1 MLSNIFFDMDGTL
14 TDSKEG
20 IVNCIYY
27 ALEKLGYPVPEG
39 FNVND
44 CLGPPLR
51 LSFRRLLHS
60 SDDALI
66 ERAVA
71 IYRERFSTIGLF
83 ENRVYPGIP
92 ELLSALR
99 KNDFKLYVVT
109 TKPRVF
115 AERIIEHF
123 QLAHSFEAIYGTEL
137 NGQFDNKADLI
148 EFILK
153 TRLLRAEETVMVG
166 DKREDIVAG
175 KANRTGTIGVT
186 YGYGSPGEITE
197 AAPDDICGSPEEIGQ
212 IILGN
217 NSEQG

>member
-1 MLSNIFFDMDGTL
+1 MLSNIFFDLDGTL

-27 ALEKLGYPVPEG
+27 ALEKLGFPVPKG

-51 LSFRRLLHS
+51 GSFRRLLNS
-60 SDDALI
+60 NDEALI
-66 ERAVA
+66 ERAVE

-83 ENRVYPGIP
+83 ENKVYPGIT
-92 ELLSALR
+92 ELLSALH
-99 KNDFKLYVVT
+99 KKSLKLYVVT

-115 AERIIEHF
+115 AERILEHF
-123 QLAHSFEAIYGTEL
+123 QLTHRFEAIYGTEL

-153 TRLLRAEETVMVG
+153 TRQLKAEETVMVG
-166 DKREDIVAG
+166 DKREDIAAG
-175 KANRTGTIGVT
+175 KANRAGTIGVT
-186 YGYGSPGEITE
+186 YGYGSLQEITE
-197 AAPDDICGSPEEIGQ
+197 AAPDYVCENPAEIEKIVTGMRG
-212 IILGN
+212 L
-217 NSEQG
+217 

>member
-1 MLSNIFFDMDGTL
+1 MLANIFFDLDGTL

-51 LSFRRLLHS
+51 ISFRRLLNS
-60 SDDALI
+60 NDEALI

-83 ENRVYPGIP
+83 ENKVYPGIT
-92 ELLSALR
+92 ELLSALH
-99 KNDFKLYVVT
+99 KKSLKLYVVT

-115 AERIIEHF
+115 AERILEHF
-123 QLAHSFEAIYGTEL
+123 QLTHRFEAIYGTEL

-153 TRLLRAEETVMVG
+153 TRQLKAEETVMVG
-166 DKREDIVAG
+166 DKREDIAAG
-175 KANRTGTIGVT
+175 KANRAGTIGVT
-186 YGYGSPGEITE
+186 YGYGSLQEITE
-197 AAPDDICGSPEEIGQ
+197 AAPDYVCENPAEIEKIVTGMSG
-212 IILGN
+212 L
-217 NSEQG
+217 

>member
-1 MLSNIFFDMDGTL
+1 MLSNIFFDLDGTL

-27 ALEKLGYPVPEG
+27 ALEKLGYPVPEA

-51 LSFRRLLHS
+51 LSFRRLLKTN
-60 SDDALI
+60 DEALI
-66 ERAVA
+66 ERAVE

-99 KNDFKLYVVT
+99 ENDFKLYVVT

-123 QLAHSFEAIYGTEL
+123 QLAQRFVAIYGTEL

-153 TRLLRAEETVMVG
+153 ARQLRAEETVMVG
-166 DKREDIVAG
+166 DKREDITAG
-175 KANRTGTIGVT
+175 QANRTGTIGVT
-186 YGYGSPGEITE
+186 YGYGTRREITE

-212 IILGN
+212 IIMGGII
-217 NSEQG
+217 Q

>member
-1 MLSNIFFDMDGTL
+1 MLSNIFFDLDGTL

-20 IVNCIYY
+20 IIKCIDY

-39 FNVND
+39 FNIND

-51 LSFRRLLHS
+51 VSFRRLLNS
-60 SDDALI
+60 NDEALI
-66 ERAVA
+66 ERAVG

-92 ELLSALR
+92 ELLSALSE
-99 KNDFKLYVVT
+99 NGFKLYVVT
-109 TKPRVF
+109 TKPKVF
-115 AERIIEHF
+115 AGRIIEHF
-123 QLAHSFEAIYGTEL
+123 QLAHRFEAIYGTEL

-153 TRLLRAEETVMVG
+153 TRQLRAEETVMVG
-166 DKREDIVAG
+166 DKREDIAAG

-186 YGYGSPGEITE
+186 YGYGSLGEITE
-197 AAPDDICGSPEEIGQ
+197 AAPDYICGSPQEIQ
-212 IILGN
+212 KIIMGK
-217 NSEQG
+217 

>member
-1 MLSNIFFDMDGTL
+1 MLSNIFFDLDGTL

-51 LSFRRLLHS
+51 LSFRRLLKTNEE
-60 SDDALI
+60 ALI

-92 ELLSALR
+92 ELFSALR
-99 KNDFKLYVVT
+99 ENDFKLYVVT

-123 QLAHSFEAIYGTEL
+123 QLAQRFVAIYGTEL

-153 TRLLRAEETVMVG
+153 ARQLRAEETVMVG
-166 DKREDIVAG
+166 DKREDITAG
-175 KANRTGTIGVT
+175 QANRTGTIGVT
-186 YGYGSPGEITE
+186 YGYGTRREITE

-212 IILGN
+212 IIMGGII
-217 NSEQG
+217 Q

>member
-1 MLSNIFFDMDGTL
+1 MLSNIFFDLDGTL

-20 IVNCIYY
+20 IIKCFDY
-27 ALEKLGYPVPEG
+27 AMEKLGYPVPEG

-51 LSFRRLLHS
+51 LSFRRLLNS
-60 SDDALI
+60 NDETLI

-83 ENRVYPGIP
+83 ENKVYPQIP

-99 KNDFKLYVVT
+99 ENSLKLYIVT
-109 TKPRVF
+109 TKPKVF

-123 QLAHSFEAIYGTEL
+123 QLTHRFDAIYGTEL

-148 EFILK
+148 EFILR
-153 TRLLRAEETVMVG
+153 TRQLGAEETVMVG
-166 DKREDIVAG
+166 DKREDIAAG

-186 YGYGSPGEITE
+186 YGYGSLREITE
-197 AAPDDICGSPEEIGQ
+197 SAPDEICGSPEEIQLTIMG
-212 IILGN
+212 IR
-217 NSEQG
+217 

>member
-1 MLSNIFFDMDGTL
+1 MLANIFFDLDGTL

-92 ELLSALR
+92 ELLSALHE
-99 KNDFKLYVVT
+99 NDFKLYVVT

-115 AERIIEHF
+115 AGRILEHF
-123 QLAHSFEAIYGTEL
+123 QLAYRFEAIYGTEL

-153 TRLLRAEETVMVG
+153 TRHLRAEETVMVG
-166 DKREDIVAG
+166 DKREDIAAG

-186 YGYGSPGEITE
+186 YGYGSLQEIME
-197 AAPDDICGSPEEIGQ
+197 ASPDDTCGSPEEIGQ
-212 IILGN
+212 IIMG
-217 NSEQG
+217 